1 MIVRRG
7 RPTQS
12 VEPCSQPG
20 GHDAGA
26 GTTSIE
32 RRVVLSRSSTL
43 YDVRHETA
51 AAADTE
57 AAVA

>member
-26 GTTSIE
+26 GTSIE

-57 AAVA
+57 AAAA